1 MSIVKMSIVSDRCR
15 WPDMDAIPGID
26 VGDGSPER

>member
-1 MSIVKMSIVSDRCR
+1 MSIVSGRCR

-26 VGDGSPER
+26 VGDGAPER